1 MSGTGVSFGC
11 ISVINGI
18 VNGMA
23 AVVGIDL
30 KTEAKFTEGGSEQI
44 VEIIGT
50 ESTDDLL
57 ARICVRR
64 TLENIGVDPKIGYHL
79 TVRSEIPPSRG
90 LKSSSSVCNAVVK
103 AVVDNYH
110 SDMSVIDAVH
120 LGVECAREAKVTIT
134 GSFDD
139 ACGCEFGG
147 LIYTDNTKD
156 MILRQK
162 PFGKYDVILCI
173 SDNIKIKVPHETYR
187 AVSDRMCQIQKIA
200 ETDPMKALTL
210 NGRLIAEVTGTSTEA
225 MDIALDAGALA
236 AGVSGTGPAIA
247 IIAESG
253 KGAEIAAKL
262 PFKTILTETR

>member
-1 MSGTGVSFGC
+1 MSGIGVSFGC

-23 AVVGIDL
+23 AVIGIGL
-30 KTEAKFTEGGSEQI
+30 KTEAEFAEGGSGQI
-44 VEIIGT
+44 VEIIGADR
-50 ESTDDLL
+50 TDDLL

-64 TLENIGVDPKIGYHL
+64 TLEHIGIDSDTEYHL

-90 LKSSSSVCNAVVK
+90 LKSSSSVCNTVVK
-103 AVVDNYH
+103 AVADNYG
-110 SDMSVIDAVH
+110 SDMPVIDAVH

-156 MILRQK
+156 EILRRES
-162 PFGKYDVILCI
+162 FGKYDVILCI
-173 SDNIKIKVPHETYR
+173 PDNIKRKVPHEAYR
-187 AVSDRMCQIQKIA
+187 AVSDRMCRIQKIA
-200 ETDPMKALTL
+200 ETDPLKALTL
-210 NGRLIAEVTGTSTEA
+210 NGRLIAEVTGTSSEA
-225 MDIALDAGALA
+225 IDLALDAGALA

-247 IIAESG
+247 VLAESG
-253 KGAEIAAKL
+253 KGAGIAAKL